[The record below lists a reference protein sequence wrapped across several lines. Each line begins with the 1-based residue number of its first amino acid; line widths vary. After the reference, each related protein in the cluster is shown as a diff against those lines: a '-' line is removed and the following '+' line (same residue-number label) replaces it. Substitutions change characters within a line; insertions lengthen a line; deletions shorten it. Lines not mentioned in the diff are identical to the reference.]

1 MPTNRHVEQAQALV
15 YATTLVDA
23 AQAEGGLDA
32 VMADRAQLDQIVSY
46 NRSHVELHDF
56 LTDVAYTGAQRKE
69 VVEKVFSDCRPE
81 LVSVL
86 GVMAERGDFDK
97 LPKVRGL
104 FNDLLAEKLNV
115 TVVDV
120 TIRVSLDDH
129 LREVIKN
136 KAAAD
141 LGTDILLNETID
153 ENMLGGIIMNANGK
167 RIDASMD
174 TMLANARSVLKDTD
188 GGEC

>member
-15 YATTLVDA
+15 YASTLVDA

-56 LTDVAYTGAQRKE
+56 LTDVAYSAAQRKN
-69 VVEKVFSDCRPE
+69 VVTKVFSDCRPE

-120 TIRVSLDDH
+120 TTRVSLDDH
-129 LREVIKN
+129 LREVIKK

-141 LGTDILLNETID
+141 LGTDILLNETVD
-153 ENMLGGIIMNANGK
+153 KNMLGGIIMNANGK

>member
-15 YATTLVDA
+15 YASTLVDA

-56 LTDVAYTGAQRKE
+56 LTDVAYSAAQRKD
-69 VVEKVFSDCRPE
+69 VVTKVFSDCRPE

-120 TIRVSLDDH
+120 TTRVSLDDH
-129 LREVIKN
+129 LREVIKK

-141 LGTDILLNETID
+141 LGTDILLNETVD
-153 ENMLGGIIMNANGK
+153 KNMLGGIIMNANGK

>member
-56 LTDVAYTGAQRKE
+56 LTDVAYTGVQRKE

-120 TIRVSLDDH
+120 TTRVSLDDH

>member
-1 MPTNRHVEQAQALV
+1 
-15 YATTLVDA
+15 
-23 AQAEGGLDA
+23 
-32 VMADRAQLDQIVSY
+32 
-46 NRSHVELHDF
+46 
-56 LTDVAYTGAQRKE
+56 
-69 VVEKVFSDCRPE
+69 
-81 LVSVL
+81 
-86 GVMAERGDFDK
+86 MAERGDFDK

-104 FNDLLAEKLNV
+104 FNYLLAEKLNV

-120 TIRVSLDDH
+120 TTRVSLDDH